1 MKWYFLGACI
11 LAGLVILYLIYSY
24 IFKVK
29 KEEKK
34 EAKKEA
40 PKQVVIEEFE
50 SSKTFQGKKEG
61 MVFKLGEK
69 GLGYYLDRP

>member
-1 MKWYFLGACI
+1 MKWYFRGACI

-29 KEEKK
+29 KE
-34 EAKKEA
+34 A

-50 SSKTFQGKKEG
+50 SSKTFQGKKRG

-69 GLGYYLDRP
+69 GLGYYLDKP

>member
-11 LAGLVILYLIYSY
+11 LTGLVILYLIHSY
-24 IFKVK
+24 IFKV
-29 KEEKK
+29 KK

-69 GLGYYLDRP
+69 GIGYYLDKP

>member
-29 KEEKK
+29 KEAKK
-34 EAKKEA
+34 EAKKE
-40 PKQVVIEEFE
+40 VVIEEFE
-50 SSKTFQGKKEG
+50 SSKTFQGKKRG

-69 GLGYYLDRP
+69 GLGYYLDKP

>member
-11 LAGLVILYLIYSY
+11 LVGLVILYLIHSY

-29 KEEKK
+29 KES
-34 EAKKEA
+34 KKEA

-69 GLGYYLDRP
+69 GIGYYLDKP

>member
-1 MKWYFLGACI
+1 MKWYFSGACI
-11 LAGLVILYLIYSY
+11 LAGLVILYLIYNY

-29 KEEKK
+29 KEE
-34 EAKKEA
+34 KKEA

-69 GLGYYLDRP
+69 GIGYYLDKP